1 MQPKAITSFAFP
13 ANALYGKKVT
23 KEKIYQYASPPST
36 VKQKFI
42 QQIDKIV
49 WQYKLAPET
58 INLPATKQLA
68 EIQVFDVWLKDGVVL
83 TELDEVLLKVIDKAI
98 SMPLYYRL
106 FAGEQVKFCMA
117 YKRPSE
123 ADSDK
128 WVVET
133 YFGTPWLNTPKVM
146 EAVQPLPIALN
157 MQGLYEQLLRSVVI
171 EPAKPGETLQAQME
185 RISQVRSLA
194 KAIENLTAQL
204 IREKQFNRQIDI
216 NRQINVLKDQL
227 AALAQ
232 F

>member
-1 MQPKAITSFAFP
+1 MQPEAITSFAFP
-13 ANALYGKKVT
+13 AKALYGKKIT
-23 KEKIYQYASPPST
+23 KEKIYQYASPT
-36 VKQKFI
+36 AAVKQKFI

-58 INLPATKQLA
+58 INLPATKKLA
-68 EIQVFDVWLKDGVVL
+68 EIQVFDVWLKDGVSAS
-83 TELDEVLLKVIDKAI
+83 ELDETLLKVIDKAI

-106 FAGEQVKFCMA
+106 YAGDNLKFCMA

-133 YFGTPWLNTPKVM
+133 YFSTPWLNAEKVK
-146 EAVQPLPIALN
+146 ETAQPLPIALN
-157 MQGLYEQLLRSVVI
+157 IQGLYEQLLRSVVT

-185 RISQVRSLA
+185 RISQTRSLA
-194 KAIENLTAQL
+194 KALENLTAQL

-216 NRQINVLKDQL
+216 NRQINQLKSQL
-227 AALAQ
+227 ELLIA
-232 F
+232 